1 MTVGKN
7 GTGPL
12 MVNVGTS
19 EKPMWVDADA
29 FDTGD
34 AGNDY
39 WAGVCDGGQILTF
52 AEIDAINKFSG
63 PVVSVEIPR

>member
-12 MVNVGTS
+12 MVNVGSS

-29 FDTGD
+29 FATGDTG
-34 AGNDY
+34 NDF
-39 WAGVCDGGQILTF
+39 WAGVCDGGQILTI
-52 AEIDAINKFSG
+52 AEIDAINSYSG
-63 PVVSVEIPR
+63 DVTPVELPR